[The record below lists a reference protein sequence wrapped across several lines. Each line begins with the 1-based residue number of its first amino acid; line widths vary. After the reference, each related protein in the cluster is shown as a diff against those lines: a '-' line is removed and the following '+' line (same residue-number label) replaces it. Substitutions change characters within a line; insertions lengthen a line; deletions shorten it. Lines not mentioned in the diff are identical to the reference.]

1 MNEVFVRYSYQNTL
15 EYKMNIIVCPKSFL
29 ERRAK
34 KKKKRRKDDIINIY
48 IRAKT
53 TKISPPAAA
62 YDAET

>member
-34 KKKKRRKDDIINIY
+34 KEVFY
-48 IRAKT
+48 L
-53 TKISPPAAA
+53 
-62 YDAET
+62 